1 MIPFAD
7 PANKTEDEDVYARGL
22 ANYGLQTQQQ
32 MRHLHNQIHEPI
44 YVGYSPDGHLN
55 SSIYSTTS
63 RSHTLGK
70 KIPPKVP
77 PKPSINAL
85 LGIGIVVPQ
94 SHGTK
99 SNHGGSNTLPSR
111 SNSTNEIYENT
122 VLKRIWLNSA
132 NKINL
137 SESSQTQT
145 QLIKL

>member
-1 MIPFAD
+1 M
-7 PANKTEDEDVYARGL
+7 
-22 ANYGLQTQQQ
+22 NYPY
-32 MRHLHNQIHEPI
+32 LHGKICYPI
-44 YVGYSPDGHLN
+44 YIGYSPNGHLN
-55 SSIYSTTS
+55 SSIYGTTS

-99 SNHGGSNTLPSR
+99 SNHGGSNTLPS
-111 SNSTNEIYENT
+111 SSDSTNEIYENT